1 MKDQRS
7 KIKDQRSNSGFSL
20 LELLVV
26 LSIMAILVT
35 LSISSFST
43 AQRKSRD
50 SKRKS
55 DIRQIQGSLEQ
66 YYAVCG
72 YKYPTPA
79 GGFFNS
85 INCPTPPLSI
95 MPTVPTDPRQ
105 TTPYYCGPT
114 PSPSNCNSNGYTVCA
129 LLEAETPNSFCVS
142 NQQ

>member
-1 MKDQRS
+1 MKCKKVYHQL
-7 KIKDQRSNSGFSL
+7 GFSL

-26 LSIMAILVT
+26 LSIMAILIT
-35 LSISSFST
+35 LSISSFTT

-66 YYAVCG
+66 YYSVCG
-72 YKYPTPA
+72 YNYPTPA
-79 GGFFNS
+79 SSFFSS

-95 MPTVPTDPRQ
+95 MPTVPLDPRQ

-114 PSPSNCNSNGYTVCA
+114 PSPSNCSSGGYTICA
-129 LLEAETPNSFCVS
+129 MLEAESPNSFCVS